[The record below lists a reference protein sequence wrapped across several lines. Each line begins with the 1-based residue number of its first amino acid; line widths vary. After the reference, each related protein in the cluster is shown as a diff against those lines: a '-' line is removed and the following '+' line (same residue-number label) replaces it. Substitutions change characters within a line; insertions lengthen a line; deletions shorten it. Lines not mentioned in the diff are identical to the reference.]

1 MERLAHT
8 LDSLHLQDGQPDV
21 EARSR
26 EYVMFSF
33 VPLFVGL
40 AFIQVLAP
48 LREEPWV
55 ASCLVVLRILETNME
70 IDNVPVLSG
79 TMGSCCSHFAGEN
92 PVIALYFPELSKY
105 R

>member
-1 MERLAHT
+1 MDNPTLKLEAESTLCFRL
-8 LDSLHLQDGQPDV
+8 
-21 EARSR
+21 
-26 EYVMFSF
+26 F
-33 VPLFVGL
+33 PLFVGL

-48 LREEPWV
+48 LREEPRV
-55 ASCLVVLRILETNME
+55 ASCLVVLKILETNME

-79 TMGSCCSHFAGEN
+79 TMGSCCSHFAWET